1 MSLGGGASPGSRRR
15 EDRFVAVSLLRGSWC
30 ASASLAIALIHD
42 GAQLSLWERE
52 STMATYLAFHEVDDV
67 DHRLSS
73 PKREEV
79 FGPLG
84 ITARTFR
91 DPQGSKR
98 VGMIVEIPDF
108 AAFQEFMQTE
118 PAA

>member
-1 MSLGGGASPGSRRR
+1 ML
-15 EDRFVAVSLLRGSWC
+15 
-30 ASASLAIALIHD
+30 IAFIHD
-42 GAQLSLWERE
+42 GAQVSLWEKKRHD
-52 STMATYLAFHEVDDV
+52 AHLPCVHEVDDV
-67 DHRLSS
+67 DHWLSS

-84 ITARTFR
+84 ITARTFQ
-91 DPQGSKR
+91 DPQGSTR

-118 PAA
+118 PAAGAMKHDGVHPDTLVILAEG

>member
-1 MSLGGGASPGSRRR
+1 VL
-15 EDRFVAVSLLRGSWC
+15 
-30 ASASLAIALIHD
+30 IALIHD

-52 STMATYLAFHEVDDV
+52 GTMATYLAFHEVDDV
-67 DHRLSS
+67 DHWLSS

-84 ITARTFR
+84 ITIRAFKDT
-91 DPQGSKR
+91 QGSKR
-98 VGMIVEIPDF
+98 VGLICEIPDF

-118 PAA
+118 PAAEAMKHDGVHPDTLVILAEG